1 MSDILVIGDKDSTMG
16 FKSIGFDTVV
26 IDLNNKEEQKNIINQ
41 MIRKNYKIIY
51 ILESIYKD
59 NYELIEELTLNRL
72 YPIVVAIPSSKERLH
87 FSEELIEKLVIK
99 ALGGSFL
106 K

>member
-16 FKSIGFDTVV
+16 FKSIGFDTIIV
-26 IDLNNKEEQKNIINQ
+26 DLNNKEEQKNLLNSS
-41 MIRKNYKIIY
+41 IRKNYKIIFL
-51 ILESIYKD
+51 LESIYKENFD
-59 NYELIEELTLNRL
+59 TIEELTLNKL
-72 YPIVVAIPSSKERLH
+72 YPIVIAIPSSKERLN
-87 FSEELIEKLVIK
+87 FSEELVEKLVIK